1 MAGDPLDDLR
11 RVFAELADR
20 TQALTPDKPGE
31 VLREA
36 IDQKFEQGGPG
47 WPALAPSTL
56 DRRGGAVRQILV
68 DSGALRESMQ
78 MQVASDYVELF
89 PGVPY
94 GRKHVEGDGVPVR
107 DFLDVLTDATLDKA
121 ADVLVAELLG

>member
-1 MAGDPLDDLR
+1 MAGDPLDELR

-20 TQALTPDKPGE
+20 AQALTPEKPGE
-31 VLREA
+31 VLRDA

-47 WPALAPSTL
+47 WPPLAPSTL

-68 DSGALRESMQ
+68 DSGALRASIQ
-78 MQVASDYVELF
+78 MTVTGDSVELF

-94 GRKHVEGDGVPVR
+94 GRKHIEGDGVPVR
-107 DFLDVLTDATLDKA
+107 DFLDVLTNATLDKA
-121 ADVLVAELLG
+121 ADVLVEELVS